1 MARPPAPGLA
11 CVARGGQIRL
21 MSAPETS
28 NSLSGPS
35 VRTVPEG
42 DDRERLVCPDCGFIQ
57 YENPRIVV
65 GSVVT
70 WEERVL
76 LCLRE
81 IEPRR
86 GYWTI
91 PAGYLELNETV
102 MEGAAREAYEEARAT
117 IEIERLLAV
126 YNIPRISQVQLF
138 FRARLA
144 APDVAAGPESQEV
157 GLFGWDEI
165 PWDALAFPSV
175 HWALNHFREGEDT
188 GDHTV
193 RTNPPGETGDL
204 RKR

>member
-1 MARPPAPGLA
+1 
-11 CVARGGQIRL
+11 
-21 MSAPETS
+21 MSAPEAPKPPS
-28 NSLSGPS
+28 GQMNGPS

-57 YENPRIVV
+57 YDNPRIVV

-70 WEERVL
+70 WEEQFL
-76 LCLRE
+76 LCRRE

-91 PAGYLELNETV
+91 PAGYLELNETI
-102 MEGAAREAYEEARAT
+102 MEGAAREAFEEARAE

-126 YNIPRISQVQLF
+126 YNIPRISQVQMF
-138 FRARLA
+138 FRARLP
-144 APDVAAGPESQEV
+144 APEFEAGPESQEV
-157 GLFGWDEI
+157 ALFAWDEI
-165 PWDALAFPSV
+165 PWDELAFPSV
-175 HWALNHFREGEDT
+175 HWALNHFRESEAT

-193 RTNPPGETGDL
+193 RYNPPGETGDL

>member
-1 MARPPAPGLA
+1 
-11 CVARGGQIRL
+11 
-21 MSAPETS
+21 
-28 NSLSGPS
+28 
-35 VRTVPEG
+35 
-42 DDRERLVCPDCGFIQ
+42 
-57 YENPRIVV
+57 
-65 GSVVT
+65 VVT